1 MERPTK
7 RSIWGVLAAAW
18 GVAGILGGCASSLPC
33 GPEAV
38 RSGTFCYSGHDFGRS
53 TDPDYRQGVRDGCE
67 TGKGYF
73 RKNYSLSR
81 TSPRYTEGWMRG
93 RTVCRPA
100 GWSDNPTYSYH
111 PLPSSRR
118 NSSED
123 AARGGTRRPQHSGSA
138 EPRHPML
145 VFPED
150 SGSLPPRLIETPEVV
165 RYPE

>member
-1 MERPTK
+1 MKKVNWR
-7 RSIWGVLAAAW
+7 GLAVAW
-18 GVAGILGGCASSLPC
+18 GIVGMLGGCTSSLPC

-38 RSGTFCYSGHDFGRS
+38 RSGTFCYSGYDFGRNP
-53 TDPDYRQGVRDGCE
+53 DPDYRQGVRDGCE

-73 RKNYSLSR
+73 RKDYSLSR
-81 TSPRYTEGWMRG
+81 TSPQYAEGWIRG

-100 GWSDNPTYSYH
+100 GWSDDPTYSYH

-118 NSSED
+118 DSSDD
-123 AARGGTRRPQHSGSA
+123 AARGGTRRPQHSESA
-138 EPRHPML
+138 ETRHPML

-150 SGSLPPRLIETPEVV
+150 SGSLPPRLIEMPEVV